1 MSLTSKPA
9 LGLQYHPEAYRFV
22 FDALHF
28 AQEQLQRPASLVEDN
43 EDAHI
48 SGQELLEGV
57 RQLALQRYGNLVQA
71 VFTYWGVRRTEDF
84 GRIVFELIERG
95 EMRKTDQ
102 DQLDDFVDVY
112 DFQQVF
118 DRDYAIDTSKAFCSL

>member
-9 LGLQYHPEAYRFV
+9 LRLQFHPEAYRFV
-22 FDALHF
+22 FEALHF

-57 RQLALQRYGNLVQA
+57 RQLALQRYGNLVAA
-71 VFTYWGVRRTEDF
+71 VFTYWGIRRTEDF

-102 DQLDDFVDVY
+102 DQLEDFVDVY

-118 DRDYAIDTSKAFCSL
+118 DRDYVIDTSKAFCSL

>member
-9 LGLQYHPEAYRFV
+9 LRLQFHPEAYRFV
-22 FDALHF
+22 FEALHF

-57 RQLALQRYGNLVQA
+57 RQLALQRYGNLVEA
-71 VFTYWGVRRTEDF
+71 VFTYWGIRRTEDF

-102 DQLDDFVDVY
+102 DQLEDFVDVY

-118 DRDYAIDTSKAFCSL
+118 DRDYVIDTSKAFCSL